1 MTRMRRRP
9 WIAPVCAA
17 IALGVSSCAL
27 STTYVSPIVETCPT
41 SARPQEGV
49 EATVFLVGDGGGGG
63 SRSRPDPVRAALA
76 ADARRAPP
84 GSVVVF
90 LGDNIYPAGLPE
102 EEGDAPGPNARKLL
116 DQIECF
122 RGIAGLRVRFVPGNH
137 DYGSGGFGS
146 VLREASLAARAG
158 MAAGVDAGVRPAAP
172 LGEPVVVSPPEPV
185 GPRWSLVY
193 LDTVAW
199 LRPERRSE
207 KSPDPRAELERVVR
221 EETARGRKP
230 LVLGHHPIATH
241 GRHGGFYSWREHL
254 FPLRELSLFGDAG
267 YLLPLPVLGSLY
279 PIFRGNGC
287 AGSDEDMA
295 TPGNRRFVHSLSSAL
310 RAAPP
315 LLYACGHEHALQ
327 VLRRPGLPW
336 LVASGAGYLGREQSI
351 TTGWDTVFASPAAGY
366 FRVDLFRDGGV
377 RLEAVEIREGEPE
390 RREFATWL
398 TPRAPA
404 ASSP

>member
-1 MTRMRRRP
+1 
-9 WIAPVCAA
+9 
-17 IALGVSSCAL
+17 
-27 STTYVSPIVETCPT
+27 
-41 SARPQEGV
+41 
-49 EATVFLVGDGGGGG
+49 
-63 SRSRPDPVRAALA
+63 

-102 EEGDAPGPNARKLL
+102 EEADAPGENARKLL

-137 DYGSGGFGS
+137 DYVAGGFGS

-158 MAAGVDAGVRPAAP
+158 IDAGVDAGVRPAAP
-172 LGEPVVVSPPEPV
+172 LGEPVAVSPPEPV
-185 GPRWSLVY
+185 GRRWSLVY

-199 LRPERRSE
+199 LRPEHRSA
-207 KSPDPRAELERVVR
+207 KAPDPRTELELVVR
-221 EETARGRKP
+221 QETARGREAF
-230 LVLGHHPIATH
+230 VLGHHPVASH

-254 FPLRELSLFGDAG
+254 FPLHELRFIGDAG
-267 YLLPLPVLGSLY
+267 YLLPLPLLGSLY
-279 PIFRGNGC
+279 PLLRGNGWV
-287 AGSDEDMA
+287 GSDEDMA
-295 TPGNRRFVHSLSSAL
+295 TAGNRAFVDSLTGAL

-327 VLRRPGLPW
+327 VLRGPGLPW
-336 LVASGAGYLGREQSI
+336 LVASGAGFLGREESI
-351 TTGWDTVFASPAAGY
+351 TTGRDTVFASPAAGY
-366 FRVDLFRDGGV
+366 FRVDLFADGRA

-390 RREFATWL
+390 RREFAMWL